1 MRNPMMPLAAALLLG
16 LAAPALAQQAPA
28 ESTAA
33 RTLAQNAR
41 VSVYQST
48 PTEAAR
54 VPDAAPSVAVTY
66 PRNPPA
72 RRLAIASNQTR

>member
-41 VSVYQST
+41 VSVYPAVT
-48 PTEAAR
+48 TEAAR
-54 VPDAAPSVAVTY
+54 VPDASPSMPVAN
-66 PRNPPA
+66 PRNPPG
-72 RRLAIASNQTR
+72 RRLTMASNQAR

>member
-16 LAAPALAQQAPA
+16 LAAPALAQQAGSA
-28 ESTAA
+28 EAA

-41 VSVYQST
+41 VSFT
-48 PTEAAR
+48 APMAAEQLT

-66 PRNPPA
+66 PRNAPG
-72 RRLAIASNQTR
+72 RGLAVASNQTR

>member
-1 MRNPMMPLAAALLLG
+1 MRNPILPLAALLLG
-16 LAAPALAQQAPA
+16 LAVPALAQQA
-28 ESTAA
+28 STDDAAA

-41 VSVYQST
+41 VSVYQAMT
-48 PTEAAR
+48 AEAAR